1 MEPAHADPQQPTRR
15 NLFQKFAAVLIG
27 GIVAAVPVIA
37 GVLTFFDPLRRKRT
51 GNGDRG
57 GGFIH
62 IAPLSALPADGVPR
76 KFQVMAE
83 RVDAWNKH
91 PAAPIGAVYLTRLR
105 ETPEKVVAFN
115 VLCPHAKCFVE
126 AQAKGGFRCP
136 CHNSTFN
143 PDGSI
148 VPRQCVSPRG
158 LDELTVDAEALK
170 SGVIRVCFQNF
181 VPGTHEK
188 IPTG

>member
-1 MEPAHADPQQPTRR
+1 MEPAHVESQQPNRR
-15 NLFQKFAAVLIG
+15 GLLKKAAAVIVG
-27 GIVAAVPVIA
+27 GIVATVPLVA
-37 GVLTFFDPLRRKRT
+37 GLLAFFDPLRRKRT
-51 GNGDRG
+51 ANGDRG
-57 GGFIH
+57 GGFTD

-76 KFQVMAE
+76 KFQVLAE

-91 PAAPIGAVYLTRLR
+91 PASPIGAVYLTRSR
-105 ETPEKVVAFN
+105 ETPDTVVAFN

-126 AQAKGGFRCP
+126 AQPKGDFRCP

-143 PDGSI
+143 ADGSRGK
-148 VPRQCVSPRG
+148 VCVSPRG
-158 LDELTVDAEALK
+158 LDQLAVDEAGLR

-188 IPTG
+188 IPAG